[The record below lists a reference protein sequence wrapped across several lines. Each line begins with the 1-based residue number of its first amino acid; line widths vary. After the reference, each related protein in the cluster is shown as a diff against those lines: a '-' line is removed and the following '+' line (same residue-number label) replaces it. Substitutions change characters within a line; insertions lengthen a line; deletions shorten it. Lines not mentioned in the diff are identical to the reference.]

1 MRGDL
6 LILRAAARAAGDK
19 YFRAPGQ
26 CKKGHDAPRLVST
39 GACVACSRVKYSA
52 NTDTYKAKAAAWHA
66 GNRERSRE
74 IKTAWRLRNPEKQ
87 AAAFQACEA
96 RRPDRHR
103 QWKAQNPDRVKAN
116 HQRRR
121 AWKCGAEGTHTAD
134 DLIAIRSQQRGRCAY
149 CRVKLGRG
157 AHLDHIVPLARGG
170 TNWPRNLQW
179 LCEPCNLSKGG
190 KDPIEFIQARGRL
203 L

>member
-1 MRGDL
+1 MRGYL
-6 LILRAAARAAGDK
+6 LILRAAARSAGDK
-19 YFRAPGQ
+19 HFRAPAP

-39 GACVACSRVKYSA
+39 GVCTACLREKYSA
-52 NTDTYKAKAAAWHA
+52 NPEAFKAKAAAWHSE
-66 GNRERSRE
+66 NRERSRE

-87 AAAFQACEA
+87 AAAFRACEE

-103 QWKAQNPDRVKAN
+103 QWKAANPGRVKAN
-116 HQRRR
+116 RQRRR
-121 AWKCGAEGTHTAD
+121 SWKRGAEGAHTAD
-134 DLIAIRSQQRGRCAY
+134 DLITIRSQQRGRCAY
-149 CRVKLGRG
+149 CRVKLRPG

-190 KDPIEFIQARGRL
+190 KDPIEFTQAHGRL